1 MLISLPLLGYLLLMC
16 LARHRGAG
24 WRQSS
29 VIAAFIWG
37 LIAIFLTETLSLV
50 QNLRLIWI
58 ALAALFIARRAD
70 PQLRRV
76 DGLHFQKR
84 NFPLESLI
92 RLSEDYCSFRF
103 LRGRNQLIVL
113 NTDGRPYSM
122 LLDISDRL
130 AINVALNG

>member
-1 MLISLPLLGYLLLMC
+1 MLIGLPLLGYLLLMC

-29 VIAAFIWG
+29 V
-37 LIAIFLTETLSLV
+37 IAIFLTETLSLV

-58 ALAALFIARRAD
+58 ALAALFIARRAGT
-70 PQLRRV
+70 QLRRV

-92 RLSEDYCSFRF
+92 RLSEDY
-103 LRGRNQLIVL
+103 
-113 NTDGRPYSM
+113 
-122 LLDISDRL
+122 
-130 AINVALNG
+130 